1 MRALLVHIAMLL
13 SAAPLLAQSD
23 TTSVDTTSVASIV
36 ARTLRIEQATQRA
49 QDAWG
54 AERSDLLTRYIALK
68 GNVEFLM
75 GRKANDERQLAELSE
90 SIAEL
95 QQRMA
100 DLKRLETAVRDTVR
114 TIDGRLEQSVH
125 GDLPFLLAEREK
137 RLASLKSELASS
149 DAAPAELLRRL
160 LEALQ
165 FEAAYGST
173 ADVTQQRLA
182 VGADSVSAQVVRIG
196 RLALFWRSTD
206 GKRAGR
212 YDRAA
217 QTWVELPSKYGR
229 GIGEAIDMASHL
241 RPAGIVSLPI
251 GRIGP

>member
-1 MRALLVHIAMLL
+1 MKALLVHIAMLL

-23 TTSVDTTSVASIV
+23 TTKVDTTSVESIV
-36 ARTLRIEQATQRA
+36 TGTLRIEQATQRA

-54 AERSDLLTRYIALK
+54 AERSDLLTRYIAIK
-68 GNVEFLM
+68 GNTEFLM
-75 GRKANDERQLAELSE
+75 GRKANDERQLAELRE

-100 DLKRLETAVRDTVR
+100 DLLRQEDAAREIVR

-125 GDLPFLLAEREK
+125 GDLPFLLVEREK
-137 RLASLKSELASS
+137 RLSNLKSELALS
-149 DAAPAELLRRL
+149 DPAPAELLRRL

-173 ADVTQQRLA
+173 ADVTQQRLT
-182 VGADSVSAQVVRIG
+182 VGADSVSAQVLRVG
-196 RLALFWRSTD
+196 RLALFWRTED
-206 GKRAGR
+206 GKRVGR

-217 QTWVELPSKYGR
+217 HAWVELPSKYNR
-229 GIGEAIDMASHL
+229 GIGEAIEMTSHV
-241 RPAGIVSLPI
+241 RPAGIVPLPM
-251 GRIGP
+251 GRMKP